1 MPTCVL
7 SQSMLLFRHAQLMAL
22 LGLLCSNLSL
32 LDTYYTLIPI
42 LRNILEYSCLLVQ
55 LGKFSLLKVLVVQAF
70 LFEINI
76 FKNTSPGRSIEN
88 NKSKRVQNFFFK

>member
-1 MPTCVL
+1 
-7 SQSMLLFRHAQLMAL
+7 MAL
-22 LGLLCSNLSL
+22 LGLLCSNLFVG
-32 LDTYYTLIPI
+32 YI
-42 LRNILEYSCLLVQ
+42 LYFDSYFEKYLILEYSCLLVQ

-88 NKSKRVQNFFFK
+88 NKSKRVQNFFFKWVIKNRRL